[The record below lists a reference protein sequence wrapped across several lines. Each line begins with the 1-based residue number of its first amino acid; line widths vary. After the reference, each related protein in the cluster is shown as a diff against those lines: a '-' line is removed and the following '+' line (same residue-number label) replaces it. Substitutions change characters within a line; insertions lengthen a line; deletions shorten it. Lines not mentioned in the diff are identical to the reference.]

1 MCETKFLQMCSFSII
16 LTSVHLFPVLFYI
29 ISTTILKFPQ
39 CTATLIPNNFC
50 ISTQST
56 RIPTLI
62 PCTRIPI
69 PFLVFPPL
77 FSAFLSFPYP
87 IPHFGYYR
95 QPAQFVIFKDLFQE
109 NSCLVPKQAPL
120 SYYSITFG
128 TKLSFTSSV
137 LSPKTIYLIVPQ
149 VKNPECLKCYLSF
162 MSKRSIICPK
172 QI

>member
-1 MCETKFLQMCSFSII
+1 MLCERCSKLTRKAPDQMCETKFLQMCSFSII

-69 PFLVFPPL
+69 PFLVFPHL

-87 IPHFGYYR
+87 IPYFGYYR

-109 NSCLVPKQAPL
+109 NSCLVPKQAPPFL
-120 SYYSITFG
+120 LLHYLRHQIIFYIISVITKNYLPYSA
-128 TKLSFTSSV
+128 SSKK
-137 LSPKTIYLIVPQ
+137 S
-149 VKNPECLKCYLSF
+149 
-162 MSKRSIICPK
+162 
-172 QI
+172 